1 MLRHEAGHLVIDP
14 VFASAAHTDE
24 DPDCFIAIDVDDCDC
39 EPCVVK
45 RGPIPMYATVSI
57 GLVAG
62 KTRISQR
69 LTPKEARKIAKTLLN
84 YAKVIEGLS
93 LIDKEDLS

>member
-1 MLRHEAGHLVIDP
+1 MLKHEAGHLIIDP
-14 VFASAAHTDE
+14 VFASVAHYDE
-24 DPDCFIAIDVDDCDC
+24 EADCFIAIDFDDCEC
-39 EPCVVK
+39 EPCVVD

-69 LTPKEARKIAKTLLN
+69 LTAKEARRIGKTLIN
-84 YAKVIEGLS
+84 FAKVVDDVAAVG
-93 LIDKEDLS
+93 KEDLA

>member
-14 VFASAAHTDE
+14 VFASVAHTNE

-39 EPCVVK
+39 EPCIVS

-57 GLVAG
+57 DLVAG

-69 LTPKEARKIAKTLLN
+69 LTPKEARKMAKTLLN
-84 YAKVIEGLS
+84 YAKIIDDVAEIE
-93 LIDKEDLS
+93 KEDLA

>member
-14 VFASAAHTDE
+14 VFASVRHTDE
-24 DPDCFIAIDVDDCDC
+24 EPDCFIAIDVDDCDC
-39 EPCVVK
+39 EPCVVD
-45 RGPIPMYATVSI
+45 RGPIPIYATISI

-69 LTPKEARKIAKTLLN
+69 LTSKEARKIAKTLLK
-84 YAKVIEGLS
+84 YSKI
-93 LIDKEDLS
+93 IDEVAEVEQEALA